1 MNFFQRIKAA
11 ILPTQGS
18 DAGNKYN
25 QSLFSYFNGIFFNI
39 PNNPRAYVRNGYQGN
54 PDVFAIINMIAKK
67 AASVPF
73 YVYEIENKKSFNR
86 TKNNKF
92 NLLKKGLT
100 EVEGTD
106 LNKLIARP
114 TKCKASRNI
123 LNL

>member
-1 MNFFQRIKAA
+1 MNLIQRIKAA
-11 ILPTQGS
+11 FIPTQSG

-114 TKCKASRNI
+114 NEMQSQQ
-123 LNL
+123 